1 MKKRFNILIIMVLT
15 LLIGITS
22 VNAEVNTPKTYADY
36 DVEVKED
43 INANLFAAASDIKIN
58 SIIKGLGFIAGEEII
73 VDGNLDYGFIAGKEI
88 NINGFITNDAFIA
101 GEEVIINGTI
111 NRDLYIF
118 SSKIEINGTIN
129 RDIYIMTD
137 EIVINENAIVN
148 GKLHYN
154 DTAKLVDKIG
164 NIEKTMYETIKVDE
178 KEEAKEEIIGNLYL
192 FVKLVV
198 VLVVLILLMPKLF
211 DNIKKNYNDKK
222 VSYYFKNI
230 GYGFI
235 FLIGVP
241 ILILILLMLS
251 NLGGRLGL
259 ILLLLYILGLS
270 ISNIFTG
277 YVIGLLIDKKLLKK
291 NNQYL
296 TGIIGIFI
304 VILVNLIPL
313 VSVFTLTLGLGTI
326 LNIYLSKRST
336 KWI

>member
-15 LLIGITS
+15 LLLGITS
-22 VNAEVNTPKTYADY
+22 VNAEVNSAKSYAD
-36 DVEVKED
+36 ED
-43 INANLFAAASDIKIN
+43 LTLTENVNGNTFVLGNKVRIN
-58 SIIKGLGFIAGEEII
+58 SIINGIGFALGESIDVNGVI
-73 VDGNLDYGFIAGKEI
+73 DYGFILGKDVIISNEVR
-88 NINGFITNDAFIA
+88 NDAFILSEKTVIDGVIDRDLYILTGTLEINGTVNRDIYVYA
-101 GEEVIINGTI
+101 GEILIGDSSVINGTI
-111 NRDLYIF
+111 
-118 SSKIEINGTIN
+118 
-129 RDIYIMTD
+129 
-137 EIVINENAIVN
+137 
-148 GKLHYN
+148 HYN
-154 DTAKLVDKIG
+154 DDVVIEGDTS
-164 NIEKTMYETIKVDE
+164 NIQTKTYETIQVDE

-198 VLVVLILLMPKLF
+198 VLVVLILLIPKLF

-313 VSVFTLTLGLGTI
+313 VSIFTLTLGLGTI

-336 KWI
+336 K